1 MLNNNDISNAKKIL
15 FNISFSSNT
24 IGEEGNEL
32 RMDEVNYMTEFMKQ
46 FGDDIEVIWGTAID
60 ESLKGKVKF
69 TVLATGFDLND
80 IPEIRSKRDEQHL
93 LKSEDEIIKEEEIL
107 RQKERERELMAKY
120 YGRKTEDRRPARRPT
135 YNLAILTVGELDDD
149 AIITLLEEN
158 PAYNRDARLLA
169 RARSRS
175 GGSLNTSTTRTDIP
189 PVGKPSGRPRI
200 SFRMG

>member
-1 MLNNNDISNAKKIL
+1 
-15 FNISFSSNT
+15 
-24 IGEEGNEL
+24 
-32 RMDEVNYMTEFMKQ
+32 
-46 FGDDIEVIWGTAID
+46 
-60 ESLKGKVKF
+60 
-69 TVLATGFDLND
+69 
-80 IPEIRSKRDEQHL
+80 
-93 LKSEDEIIKEEEIL
+93 
-107 RQKERERELMAKY
+107 MAKY

-169 RARSRS
+169 RARSRN
-175 GGSLNTSTTRTDIP
+175 GGTLNTSSTRTDIP